1 MNSDLIELL
10 QSLKKYRVRYLIVG
24 GQAVIAY
31 AEPRYTKD
39 LDLWVEPTKENAKR
53 LVKSLQAFGAP
64 LASVAEEDFSKE
76 GTIFIF
82 GIEPNRV
89 DILTKVKGAV
99 FAERP

>member
-10 QSLKKYRVRYLIVG
+10 QCLRRFKVKYLIVG

-39 LDLWVEPTKENAKR
+39 LDLWVEPSKENAER
-53 LVKSLQAFGAP
+53 LVKCLREFGAP
-64 LASVAEEDFSKE
+64 LASVSEEDFSKE

-82 GIEPNRV
+82 GIVGET
-89 DILTKVKGAV
+89 I
-99 FAERP
+99 FF